1 MRYGEAPTGE
11 NRYKTLKNA
20 QSSSAL
26 LQRPLPEEPP
36 HAVNTTAVFYDQS
49 ELESTYINVEG
60 INRNTYERV
69 SFHRKGSRRASLSK
83 HAVIQQDHAKA
94 ESTYVPMQATN
105 PLRDRSATSLGE
117 VDTYATV
124 DCKPKNTGPVGADKP
139 KPSND
144 KQPPQLPPPYA
155 TSLGDTYATVD
166 KPTRSTGPD
175 AAEPSTDK
183 SPPLPPSSDTYTVVN
198 KPKRST
204 VGPGV
209 ADDKPPPIPPFTTG
223 TEGADTYATV
233 NKPTNSSSTQDTS
246 PKDEEPNESGF
257 GKITSFSQL
266 LPK

>member
-1 MRYGEAPTGE
+1 MYLLSFCFSFAGNLVYVHYGEAPTGE

-124 DCKPKNTGPVGADKP
+124 DCKPQNTGPVGASKP
-139 KPSND
+139 KPSNVSHH
-144 KQPPQLPPPYA
+144 LFHRLLIL
-155 TSLGDTYATVD
+155 TLW
-166 KPTRSTGPD
+166 STNL
-175 AAEPSTDK
+175 K
-183 SPPLPPSSDTYTVVN
+183 
-198 KPKRST
+198 
-204 VGPGV
+204 V
-209 ADDKPPPIPPFTTG
+209 A
-223 TEGADTYATV
+223 
-233 NKPTNSSSTQDTS
+233 
-246 PKDEEPNESGF
+246 
-257 GKITSFSQL
+257 L
-266 LPK
+266 